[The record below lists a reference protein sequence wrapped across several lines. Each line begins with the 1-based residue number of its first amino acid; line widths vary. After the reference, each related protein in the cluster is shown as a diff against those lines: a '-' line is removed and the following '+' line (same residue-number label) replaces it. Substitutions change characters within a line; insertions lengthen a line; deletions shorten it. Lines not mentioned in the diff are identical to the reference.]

1 MVAAWRAGPLTRRR
15 ESPEDAS
22 APESMFALLLNHAS
36 IHRDKRIILA
46 YLCALPARPAEPL
59 TPRAATSA

>member
-1 MVAAWRAGPLTRRR
+1 MRGAELTRRR

-46 YLCALPARPAEPL
+46 YLCAVPVRPAAPL
-59 TPRAATSA
+59 TPCAVTSA